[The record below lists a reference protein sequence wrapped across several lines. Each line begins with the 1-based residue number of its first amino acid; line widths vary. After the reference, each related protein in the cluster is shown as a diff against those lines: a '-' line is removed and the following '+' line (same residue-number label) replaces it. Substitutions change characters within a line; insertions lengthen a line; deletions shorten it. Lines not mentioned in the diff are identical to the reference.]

1 MVRLL
6 TCILLFWSLASK
18 GQEKQPIVPDFATLQ
33 FAGSIGVGS
42 VGFGYEVFGNNVR
55 FSLHYGRVPVRRGG
69 NIHVFAAKMAYV
81 PLIITASS
89 RAVIHPLDI
98 GLMASWH
105 EGDGIKSRWPEYQY
119 PRGYYWWHPSLRFHL
134 LTETSIRYDLP
145 GEQVVKSVTGY
156 VELNANDL
164 YIISFAQNAG
174 SVRLTDIVKTGIGI
188 RIGF

>member
-1 MVRLL
+1 MFRLL
-6 TCILLFWSLASK
+6 TFVMLLSSLASQ
-18 GQEKQPIVPDFATLQ
+18 GQEKQPIVPDFAALQ
-33 FAGSIGVGS
+33 FAGSIGVVS
-42 VGFGYEVFGNNVR
+42 AGFGYEVFGNNVR
-55 FSLHYGRVPVRRGG
+55 FSLHYGRVPVRHGG
-69 NIHVFAAKMAYV
+69 NIHVFASKLTYV
-81 PLIITASS
+81 PLIATVSN

-105 EGDGIKSRWPEYQY
+105 AGDDIKSRWPEYQY

-145 GEQVVKSVTGY
+145 GEQMVKSVTGY

-174 SVRLTDIVKTGIGI
+174 SVSLTDIVKTGIGI